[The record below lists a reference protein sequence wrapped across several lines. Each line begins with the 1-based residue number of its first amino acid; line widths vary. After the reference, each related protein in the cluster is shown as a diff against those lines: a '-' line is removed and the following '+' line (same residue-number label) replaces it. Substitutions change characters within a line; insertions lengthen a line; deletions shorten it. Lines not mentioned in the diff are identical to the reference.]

1 VNATAASSKT
11 ALVAG
16 ASGFIGRRI
25 TEHLLAED
33 WHVIGLARGP
43 QQSNGIEWIAVDL
56 SDRDDCQRKLGTL
69 AAVTHVFYAARYDHP
84 QEGTTEPVEINAAM
98 LENLVS
104 TVERAADVQHVHAVH
119 GTKYYGHQ
127 LGPVPAPL
135 YEISPRAA
143 NRNYYFLQEDFLVR
157 GSARGHWTYTT
168 SRPHSFCDVDIDR
181 PRSLGLVI
189 AVYAAIQ
196 AELGLPFDFP
206 GGERAYQTHTQFT
219 EVGLLA
225 RAAAWMSTESRCANQ
240 SFNVVNGDYP
250 RWSEL
255 WPSFAAFFGL
265 ESGTPRS
272 FSLAQY
278 MADKSAVWQR
288 IVAKHGLRQSGLET
302 LVLWPYGDY
311 QFRPEWDVMSSM
323 SKARAL
329 GFTEAIDSTDMFMR
343 HFARYREER
352 VIPSAA

>member
-25 TEHLLAED
+25 AEHLLAGG
-33 WHVIGLARGP
+33 WHVIGLARKP
-43 QQSNGIEWIAVDL
+43 QQSNGTEWIAVDL
-56 SDRDDCQRKLGTL
+56 SDRDDCLGKLGTL
-69 AAVTHVFYAARYDHP
+69 ASVTHIFYAARYDHP
-84 QEGTTEPVEINAAM
+84 EEGRTEPVEINAAM

-119 GTKYYGHQ
+119 GSKYYGHQ

-135 YEISPRAA
+135 YEISPRAT
-143 NRNYYFLQEDFLVR
+143 NHNYYFLQEDFLAR

-206 GGERAYQTHTQFT
+206 GGERAYHARTQFT

-225 RAAAWMSTESRCANQ
+225 RAAEWMSNESRCANQ

-255 WPSFAAFFGL
+255 WPSLAVCLGV
-265 ESGTPRS
+265 EPGTPRR

-278 MADKSAVWQR
+278 MADKSEVWQR
-288 IVAKHGLRQSGLET
+288 IVTKHALRQSRLET

-329 GFTEAIDSTDMFMR
+329 GFTDAVDSTDMFMR

-352 VIPSAA
+352 VIPAGR